1 MADTDHPLKRLIAL
15 AAADFAVWLL
25 DQPVQQVT
33 TRQGELTAVPDPIDT
48 DQVLFVT
55 LDDGREV
62 ILHVEFQGP
71 GSDKP
76 MPLRMLDYST
86 RLSLAYR
93 DIPIHS
99 VVLYLGGAGARDTG
113 QHTLYGPNGQV
124 RLSWYYA
131 VVPLWQLEAETLLAL
146 NRPALLALIGQTR
159 IQQPAQTI
167 PQAVASLVQGTSG
180 EQRERLLAEFLLL
193 CTDKEIATMAEQI
206 ITRDYGLPET
216 PMMRKLRE
224 QGREEGREEG
234 QVELLLRQLIRR
246 CGPLSAETTTQVQQL
261 HAEQL
266 LELADALLDFTSAA
280 DLEQWLATY
289 GKPDPA

>member
-1 MADTDHPLKRLIAL
+1 
-15 AAADFAVWLL
+15 
-25 DQPVQQVT
+25 
-33 TRQGELTAVPDPIDT
+33 
-48 DQVLFVT
+48 
-55 LDDGREV
+55 
-62 ILHVEFQGP
+62 
-71 GSDKP
+71 
-76 MPLRMLDYST
+76 
-86 RLSLAYR
+86 
-93 DIPIHS
+93 
-99 VVLYLGGAGARDTG
+99 
-113 QHTLYGPNGQV
+113 V

-193 CTDKEIATMAEQI
+193 CTDEEIATMAEQI

-234 QVELLLRQLIRR
+234 REQERLELLLRQLIRR

-266 LELADALLDFTSAA
+266 LELADALLDFTSAS

>member
-1 MADTDHPLKRLIAL
+1 
-15 AAADFAVWLL
+15 
-25 DQPVQQVT
+25 
-33 TRQGELTAVPDPIDT
+33 
-48 DQVLFVT
+48 
-55 LDDGREV
+55 
-62 ILHVEFQGP
+62 
-71 GSDKP
+71 
-76 MPLRMLDYST
+76 
-86 RLSLAYR
+86 
-93 DIPIHS
+93 
-99 VVLYLGGAGARDTG
+99 
-113 QHTLYGPNGQV
+113 
-124 RLSWYYA
+124 

-159 IQQPAQTI
+159 IQQPQQTI

-193 CTDKEIATMAEQI
+193 CTDEEIATMAEQI

-224 QGREEGREEG
+224 QGREEGREEERHEM
-234 QVELLLRQLIRR
+234 VLRLLTRR

-266 LELADALLDFTSAA
+266 LELADALLDFTSAS
-280 DLEQWLATY
+280 DLEQWLAIY

>member
-1 MADTDHPLKRLIAL
+1 
-15 AAADFAVWLL
+15 
-25 DQPVQQVT
+25 
-33 TRQGELTAVPDPIDT
+33 
-48 DQVLFVT
+48 
-55 LDDGREV
+55 
-62 ILHVEFQGP
+62 
-71 GSDKP
+71 
-76 MPLRMLDYST
+76 
-86 RLSLAYR
+86 
-93 DIPIHS
+93 
-99 VVLYLGGAGARDTG
+99 
-113 QHTLYGPNGQV
+113 LYGPQGQV

-167 PQAVASLVQGTSG
+167 PQVVASLVQGTSG

-193 CTDKEIATMAEQI
+193 CTDEEIATMAEQI

-224 QGREEGREEG
+224 QGREEG

-246 CGPLSAETTTQVQQL
+246 CGPLSAETTAQVQQL

-280 DLEQWLATY
+280 DLEQWLAAY

>member
-1 MADTDHPLKRLIAL
+1 
-15 AAADFAVWLL
+15 
-25 DQPVQQVT
+25 
-33 TRQGELTAVPDPIDT
+33 
-48 DQVLFVT
+48 
-55 LDDGREV
+55 
-62 ILHVEFQGP
+62 
-71 GSDKP
+71 
-76 MPLRMLDYST
+76 
-86 RLSLAYR
+86 
-93 DIPIHS
+93 
-99 VVLYLGGAGARDTG
+99 
-113 QHTLYGPNGQV
+113 V

-131 VVPLWQLEAETLLAL
+131 VVPIWQLEAKTLLAL